1 MTKRHWLYLL
11 LVASVA
17 INLLITGAV
26 SARWFLGRQPEPPMA
41 WSVRDLPPTTRQQ
54 LQPVFEEAIDTLVP
68 LRRALRERERELGV
82 VLQGK
87 DIDPAA
93 LEAALVRDKAFVLDG
108 EILDSPLLEAVA
120 PDSEIHFLPRL
131 GGG

>member
-1 MTKRHWLYLL
+1 VAKVHVPFDLRHL
-11 LVASVA
+11 AE
-17 INLLITGAV
+17 GAAV
-26 SARWFLGRQPEPPMA
+26 LEVRGTCYRSLMA
-41 WSVRDLPPTTRQQ
+41 VLRDRYP
-54 LQPVFEEAIDTLVP
+54 
-68 LRRALRERERELGV
+68 
-82 VLQGK
+82 
-87 DIDPAA
+87 A